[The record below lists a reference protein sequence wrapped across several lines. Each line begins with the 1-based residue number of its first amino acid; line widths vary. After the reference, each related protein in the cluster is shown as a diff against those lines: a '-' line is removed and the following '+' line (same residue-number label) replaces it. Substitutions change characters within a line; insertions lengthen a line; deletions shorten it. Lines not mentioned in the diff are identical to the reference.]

1 MRPPVVLA
9 IAGSDPS
16 GGAGLQADIRTCTA
30 LGVYAA
36 AVPTCITVQDT
47 RGVWRV
53 EALAADLVREQI
65 EVVIAD
71 LAPQAIKVG
80 LLPTREVVTAVT
92 ASLSAHPAVPVVLD
106 PVLVATSG
114 DELASPESLAA
125 LIDLARRAVLVT
137 PNLAE
142 AARLSG
148 RAVNSQADM
157 VDAARAIRDLGVEAV
172 LVKGGHLADE
182 AVDVLLASDGEPT
195 FLHAPRVAG
204 PPVHGTGCALSAA
217 IAARLASGDSLPEA
231 VRTAKIWLHG
241 RIATA
246 ARLGRGSAVLL
257 P

>member
-47 RGVWRV
+47 RGVRRV

-80 LLPTREVVTAVT
+80 LLPTRDVVTAVT

-148 RAVNSQADM
+148 RAVNTQAEM
-157 VDAARAIRDLGVEAV
+157 VDAARAIRDLGVQAV

-182 AVDVLLASDGEPT
+182 AVDVLIASDGEPT
-195 FLHAPRVAG
+195 FLRAPRLAG

-231 VRTAKIWLHG
+231 VRTAKVWLHG

>member
-1 MRPPVVLA
+1 MKPPVVLA

-47 RGVWRV
+47 GSVRRV
-53 EALAADLVREQI
+53 EPLAGDLVREQI
-65 EVVIAD
+65 DAVLAD
-71 LAPQAIKVG
+71 LEPGAIKIG
-80 LLPTREVVTAVT
+80 LLPTAAVAAAVG
-92 ASLSAHPAVPVVLD
+92 ASLATCGRVPIVLD

-114 DELASPESLAA
+114 DALASADVVAA
-125 LIDLARRAVLVT
+125 LVALLPRAALVT

-142 AARLSG
+142 AARLTG
-148 RAVNSQADM
+148 TAVVSQADM
-157 VDAARAIRDLGVEAV
+157 VAAARAIRDLGAAAV
-172 LVKGGHLADE
+172 LVKGGHLSAE

-195 FLHAPRVAG
+195 LLRAPRIPG

-217 IAARLASGDSLPEA
+217 IAARLASGDSLVEA
-231 VRTAKIWLHG
+231 VRAAKLWLHG
-241 RIATA
+241 RIAAA
-246 ARLGRGSAVLL
+246 ARLGRGAAVLL